1 MTLLEQVFAH
11 PVITAFLLLVGGA
24 AGGNVVTSILE
35 PFAPC
40 RRGDCPRC
48 NGTGAEP
55 RVRKEAQP

>member
-1 MTLLEQVFAH
+1 MSALELAFAH
-11 PVITAFLLLVGGA
+11 PLWAAFLLLVGGA
-24 AGGNVVTSILE
+24 AVGNVAASIVE

-55 RVRKEAQP
+55 KVRKGAA